1 MMLTCLSLEQIGM
14 VTTRSGVLI
23 LIDTGYLK
31 LWFMSEL
38 LKCRK
43 GFYAHGFKS
52 DTLGAQGAVLD
63 RLVKSGVGNE

>member
-31 LWFMSEL
+31 LWSHERTPEMPE
-38 LKCRK
+38 
-43 GFYAHGFKS
+43 GFLCAWI
-52 DTLGAQGAVLD
+52 
-63 RLVKSGVGNE
+63 